1 MPFHIVYGDITQMQ
15 VDAIVNAASV
25 SLKKRPGICAAI
37 FHAAGEPLLQKACR
51 DVGYCPPGKAV
62 ITPGFH
68 LPARFII
75 HTASP
80 GWFGSIHNA
89 RRILKLCYFHSMGL
103 AAAYRCKSLAF
114 PLIFSGDYAIPR
126 QEALKTAVASIQLF
140 LQQHPSMEIYL
151 VLYRRSI
158 YEYAIRTY
166 GCGEP

>member
-1 MPFHIVYGDITQMQ
+1 
-15 VDAIVNAASV
+15 
-25 SLKKRPGICAAI
+25 
-37 FHAAGEPLLQKACR
+37 
-51 DVGYCPPGKAV
+51 
-62 ITPGFH
+62 
-68 LPARFII
+68 
-75 HTASP
+75 
-80 GWFGSIHNA
+80 
-89 RRILKLCYFHSMGL
+89 MGL